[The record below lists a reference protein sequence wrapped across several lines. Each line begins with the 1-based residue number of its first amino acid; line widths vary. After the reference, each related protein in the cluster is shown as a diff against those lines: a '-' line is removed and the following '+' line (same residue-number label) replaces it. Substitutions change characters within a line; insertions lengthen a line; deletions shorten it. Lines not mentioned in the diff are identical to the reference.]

1 MICNSQI
8 SNNWLSETPS
18 QTEEPTVATS
28 AFKKHQPL
36 PHPPTFKPH
45 HRDIWNLVN
54 SGLKAGRTYKFAR
67 CCATIFDTRR
77 ASGSEVC
84 RNHTSVDTMYKALG
98 KRSFESL
105 EDLSQTLSVHED
117 NESFPLDRITINRNH
132 DLTQLNLK
140 LIGHEKVIKELMKRI
155 EMVEND
161 NIDLKA
167 ANLELERKVEAEIM
181 NKNAIKEVSRSLLK
195 VKICIDCGKDKICPI
210 CQKDQLIKLDSN
222 DL

>member
-1 MICNSQI
+1 MISNSQI
-8 SNNWLSETPS
+8 SNNWISETLS

-36 PHPPTFKPH
+36 SHPPTFKPH
-45 HRDIWNLVN
+45 HLDIWNFIH

-105 EDLSQTLSVHED
+105 GDLSQTLSVHED
-117 NESFPLDRITINRNH
+117 SKSFPLDRITINRNH

-140 LIGHEKVIKELMKRI
+140 LIEHENMIKELFRKI
-155 EMVEND
+155 ELLEND

-167 ANLELERKVEAEIM
+167 ANLELERKVEAEIS
-181 NKNAIKEVSRSLLK
+181 NKDAIIEASRSLLN
-195 VKICIDCGKDKICPI
+195 VKICIDCGKYKICPI
-210 CQKDQLIKLDSN
+210 CQKD
-222 DL
+222 